1 MLSLRPLLPIRHQRM
16 EPLHA
21 AGEPLALDRI
31 ELQVQ
36 DLVAFVLHGADDR
49 VDMPGVLVL
58 TLERLVEELREAV
71 RHHDVHLAVLG
82 REACTHGV
90 LVLDRS
96 DNRLMSKLLMS
107 KEMLGL

>member
-16 EPLHA
+16 ESLHA
-21 AGEPLALDRI
+21 AGESLALNRV
-31 ELQVQ
+31 ELHVQ
-36 DLVAFVLHGADDR
+36 DLVAVVLHGADDR
-49 VDMPGVLVL
+49 VDLSGVLVL

-71 RHHDVHLAVLG
+71 QHHDVHLAVLG